1 MVQKRK
7 KKLLGSVYKNAVE
20 LVLVGGL
27 TGLFVG
33 IVVTLFTL
41 LAHDG
46 EVISRG
52 VYAYV
57 RENPAF
63 IPLLFIVLTLGAF
76 LLGVASKVTSAIR
89 GVGIP
94 QAEGAIRGVLKFRW
108 WKDATAMFAASLLSV
123 FMGLSIGSEGPS
135 VFIGASLG
143 DGVASLTK
151 RNQMIRR
158 YQITGGACAGLAV
171 AANAPLTGIVFA
183 FEEAHK
189 RFTPEVFICA
199 FSSVVFALL
208 SRTAVC
214 SLLGADHSL
223 SSSFHS
229 YLYSELP
236 LADYWIVLVSAIVCS
251 IVGMLFYKLS
261 FKIRKLFKKIRFE
274 NRYWRY
280 TTRFIIVAVLGGVL
294 GLLTVNVMGGG
305 HDLIEEIGT
314 FGGTRDVQT
323 ESVFGL
329 SVGWSLFIVLILKI
343 FATGVNVGS
352 GIPCGI
358 FIPIIAMGACIG
370 GCLNQLWISTG
381 LMDKAHADLLVMICM
396 ATVFTV
402 IVRAPLTGIIMTI
415 EFTWSFASLLPVV
428 IGVSIG
434 YIIGD
439 LTRTEGIY
447 EDLLAAY
454 EREIGAFAHAE
465 KEVFKVTV
473 HEGSIGEKRD
483 VRNILWPSDARLM
496 EVVRGSE
503 IILPDAETT
512 LRAGDVL
519 TIVCVTDAP
528 EKIRDDLQHIF
539 GE

>member
-1 MVQKRK
+1 MIFRQKK
-7 KKLLGSVYKNAVE
+7 KKLKSVYKNAVE
-20 LVLVGGL
+20 LVLIGGL
-27 TGLFVG
+27 TGVFVG
-33 IVVTLFTL
+33 LVVTLYGL
-41 LAHDG
+41 LAHEG
-46 EVISRG
+46 ETLSQG

-63 IPLLFIVLTLGAF
+63 IPLLFIALVLGAF
-76 LLGVASKVTSAIR
+76 LLGVAVRVTSAIR

-94 QAEGAIRGVLKFRW
+94 QAEGATRGIIKLRW
-108 WKDATAMFAASLLSV
+108 WRDAIAMFAASLLSV

-143 DGVASLTK
+143 DGVATLTK

-171 AANAPLTGIVFA
+171 AANAPLTGMAFA

-199 FSSVVFALL
+199 FSSVIFALL
-208 SRTAVC
+208 TRTAVC
-214 SLLGADHSL
+214 SLFGADHSL

-229 YLYSELP
+229 YLYTELP
-236 LADYWIVLVSAIVCS
+236 LRDYWIVAVSAIICS
-251 IVGMLFYKLS
+251 IVGISFYKLS

-280 TTRFIIVAVLGGVL
+280 TTRFVIVAVLGGAL
-294 GLLTVNVMGGG
+294 GLITANVMGGG
-305 HDLIEEIGT
+305 HGLIENIGT
-314 FGGTRDVQT
+314 NGGLREMQVET
-323 ESVFGL
+323 VFGL
-329 SVGWSLFIVLILKI
+329 SMGWSLFIVLVMKL
-343 FATGVNVGS
+343 FVTSVNVGS

-370 GCLNQLWISTG
+370 GLLNEMWVSSG
-381 LMDKAHADLLVMICM
+381 VMDKSHADLLVMICM
-396 ATVFTV
+396 ATFFTV

-415 EFTWSFASLLPVV
+415 EFTWSFAPLLPVI

-454 EREIGAFAHAE
+454 ERETGVFEHAE
-465 KEVFKVTV
+465 KEVFHVTV
-473 HEGSIGEKRD
+473 QEGCIGEKRS
-483 VRNILWPSDARLM
+483 VRDILWPADARVTQL
-496 EVVRGSE
+496 VRGHDV
-503 IILPDAETT
+503 ILPDADTE
-512 LRAGDVL
+512 LKAGDVL
-519 TIVCVTDAP
+519 TVVCRTDEP
-528 EKIRDDLQHIF
+528 DKIRDDLAHMF
-539 GE
+539 E